1 MFKKGS
7 ERRANLAGTVLL
19 SFGIATALGGC
30 HGDKQSLS
38 SPNVI
43 GGQDVVDGYP
53 ATVGLLF
60 RWSGY
65 GRVFD
70 FSLCTGTFIRDDAVL
85 TAAHCVTPEHSYDK
99 LLSVT
104 MFGPGLPNNKP
115 LLATKTI
122 AYPGYQNGPTYDL
135 AIVFFPKG
143 SAPAIAKI
151 AKSEA
156 QKGEK
161 VSFVGF
167 GRQHFSRN
175 DYGTGIKRI
184 GTNVVDYP
192 NGLVS
197 ITERFSPHQEAR
209 PGHSASGKGDSGG
222 PLFDAQGN
230 IIAIVSHTLELEQPH
245 PQIPGRKFVDYVHMY
260 LTSVV
265 DAKNANFINNALA
278 EPLVTSRESTMSQ
291 TGSWCT
297 AHFKAC
303 FVLCSPADRLSTTAL
318 GYGQS
323 KDPGGASVWCRV
335 ADGTAISTMFKT
347 RAEDLPKALKL
358 AL

>member
-1 MFKKGS
+1 MLNKGRA
-7 ERRANLAGTVLL
+7 RRANLGGTVLL
-19 SFGIATALGGC
+19 TLSIAMTWVGC
-30 HGDKQSLS
+30 HGEKPSLS

-115 LLATKTI
+115 RLATKTI
-122 AYPGYQNGPTYDL
+122 AYPGYQNGPDHDL
-135 AIVFFPKG
+135 ALVFFPKG

-151 AKSEA
+151 AKSEVK
-156 QKGEK
+156 KGEK

-167 GRQHFSRN
+167 GRQYFSQN
-175 DYGTGIKRI
+175 NYGTGIKRI
-184 GTNVVDYP
+184 GTNVVDSP
-192 NGLVS
+192 NGLIS
-197 ITERFSPHQEAR
+197 ISEGFSPHQEAR
-209 PGHSASGKGDSGG
+209 PGHSVSGKGDSGG
-222 PLFDAQGN
+222 PLFDAQGH

-245 PQIPGRKFVDYVHMY
+245 PQIPGRKYVDYAQMY

-265 DAKNANFINNALA
+265 DAQDANFINNALA

-291 TGSWCT
+291 TGSWCA
-297 AHFKAC
+297 AHFKTC
-303 FVLCSPADRLSTTAL
+303 FVLCSAADKLTAKAP

-323 KDPGGASVWCRV
+323 KDPGGATVWCRV
-335 ADGTAISTMFKT
+335 ADDTAISTMFKT
-347 RAEDLPKALKL
+347 RAEDLPKALNV